1 MKSYF
6 PSFQLL
12 LKTIEI
18 VQGRYDVICPMISA
32 WDLHKAL
39 PNAGFHIIQD
49 AGHSMLEE
57 GIQKKLIEITNSI

>member
-1 MKSYF
+1 
-6 PSFQLL
+6 
-12 LKTIEI
+12 
-18 VQGRYDVICPMISA
+18 MISA